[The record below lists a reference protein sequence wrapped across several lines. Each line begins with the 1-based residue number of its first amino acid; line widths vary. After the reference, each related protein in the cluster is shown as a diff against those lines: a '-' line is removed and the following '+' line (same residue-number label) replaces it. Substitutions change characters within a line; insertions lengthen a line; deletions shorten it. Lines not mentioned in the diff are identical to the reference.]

1 MFFAFVR
8 RRPLLRALL
17 ALVLFAG
24 LLGTAAA
31 THASLT
37 SGHSVLA
44 AVDAAGVDLDD
55 PGLDDAGLDDSV
67 SAEDNAYHD
76 TLDAPAALVVP
87 RALLA
92 ASRPVTAHAERLR
105 WHASSEL
112 RPPIV

>member
-37 SGHSVLA
+37 SGHSVVA
-44 AVDAAGVDLDD
+44 AVDAAGAD
-55 PGLDDAGLDDSV
+55 LDDAGLDDSV
-67 SAEDNAYHD
+67 SAEDNAYND
-76 TLDAPAALVVP
+76 ALDVPCAMVVP

-92 ASRPVTAHAERLR
+92 DSRPVTAHAEPLR